1 MSPSTPCPA
10 VRTPPARAPG
20 GAPAWRWGEHLCTE
34 KNRENRQRL
43 MRAAVN
49 VGHTNWKNIDKN
61 DREMGEGLIFR
72 DRKQRVSNT
81 VCQYKT

>member
-1 MSPSTPCPA
+1 
-10 VRTPPARAPG
+10 
-20 GAPAWRWGEHLCTE
+20 
-34 KNRENRQRL
+34 